1 MKCVVN
7 FSSIKM
13 FLSSTILI
21 FTRKYSSKSYTR
33 ELLDSSFFFSN
44 ILASYST
51 RPFFFTIYSRVT
63 RLVLFFLQY
72 TRELLDSYFFFKQY
86 TRELLDSYTSKHTRY
101 STRDLNSLV
110 VHTII
115 HKLYILYI

>member
-1 MKCVVN
+1 MKYVVN

-33 ELLDSSFFFSN
+33 ELLDSSF
-44 ILASYST
+44 
-51 RPFFFTIYSRVT
+51 
-63 RLVLFFLQY
+63 FFLQY

-110 VHTII
+110 VHTTSHAIGFR
-115 HKLYILYI
+115 

>member
-1 MKCVVN
+1 
-7 FSSIKM
+7 M

-33 ELLDSSFFFSN
+33 ELLDSSFFFKQYTRE
-44 ILASYST
+44 LLDSY
-51 RPFFFTIYSRVT
+51 F
-63 RLVLFFLQY
+63 FFLQY

-101 STRDLNSLV
+101 STRDLNSLL
-110 VHTII
+110 VHTT
-115 HKLYILYI
+115 LG